1 MDFNFSQL
9 SDLVQKALK
18 DMGFE
23 RPTPIQKEAI
33 PLALKGYDI
42 MGQAATGTGKTAAFG
57 IPIVEGSKKEEGTT
71 ALIMTPTRE
80 LALQVKDSCN
90 SYQSTKAL
98 KYLAFMAVRQCKRT

>member
-9 SDLVQKALK
+9 SDLVQRALK

-23 RPTPIQKEAI
+23 KPTPIQKEAI

-80 LALQVKDSCN
+80 LALQVKEQLQQLSK
-90 SYQSTKAL
+90 YKGL
-98 KYLAFMAVRQCKRT
+98 KVFSFYGGTPV